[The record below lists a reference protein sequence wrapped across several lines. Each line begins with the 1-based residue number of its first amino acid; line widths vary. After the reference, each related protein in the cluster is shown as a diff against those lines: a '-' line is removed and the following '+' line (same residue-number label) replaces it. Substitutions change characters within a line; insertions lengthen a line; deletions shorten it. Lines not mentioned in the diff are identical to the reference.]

1 MMDLQ
6 TQVITR
12 DEAEAI
18 LDRHVRPAIRGHA
31 GDIRLV
37 DIGGQGEITVEFSGA
52 CEACPLRPVTFATA
66 VQPAFRGIAGVA
78 GVRCESVRVSPH
90 AMRRMADMMQPLSQ

>member
-6 TQVITR
+6 ARIINR

-18 LDRHVRPAIRGHA
+18 LDRRVRPAIRGHA

-37 DIGGQGEITVEFSGA
+37 DISDQGEIAVEFSGA
-52 CEACPLRPVTFATA
+52 CQACPLRPVTFATA
-66 VQPAFRGIAGVA
+66 VQPAFSGIAGVA
-78 GVRCESVRVSPH
+78 GVRCESVRMSPH
-90 AMRRMADMMQPLSQ
+90 AMRRMAQMMQPRSQ